1 MASVKIPVENTI
13 IDSHHHL
20 WDLSKLDYSWMP
32 PGDNI
37 LRQNY
42 LPEHFAPVIKRN
54 NVAMTVVVQAQQ
66 TMEEIDVLLEWVDAA
81 EFIAGVVAWADLTSP
96 DLGRVLDDFSLSPK
110 IVGIRHQVH
119 DEPDETWL
127 LREEVIR
134 GLHELARRNL
144 TYDLLVRPQHLKYI
158 PMLSEKVPGLKM
170 VVDHIAKPNID
181 EEKIEPWASDI
192 AAVAKIPNIYC
203 KISGMVTEAGT
214 NTWTVA
220 KIQSYVKHII
230 DHFGYNRIMF
240 GSDWPVCLLAA
251 SYDEVLASTVVAAG
265 EMSHEQKA
273 RLMAQNAIDFYGL
286 SIGS

>member
-1 MASVKIPVENTI
+1 MASVKNPLENTI

-20 WDLSKLDYSWMP
+20 WDLSKLDYPWMP

-42 LPEHFAPVIKRN
+42 LPEHFVPVIKRKN
-54 NVAMTVVVQAQQ
+54 IAMTVIVQAQQ
-66 TMEEIDVLLEWVDAA
+66 TMEEIGVLLKWAEAA
-81 EFIAGVVAWADLTSP
+81 DFIAGVVAWADLTSP
-96 DLGRVLDDFSLSPK
+96 DLGRVLDDFSRTPK

-119 DEPDETWL
+119 DEPDEAWL
-127 LREEVIR
+127 LREEVVR
-134 GLHELARRNL
+134 GLDELARRNL

-158 PMLSEKVPGLKM
+158 PILSEKVPGLKM
-170 VVDHIAKPNID
+170 VVDHIAKPIIA
-181 EEKIEPWASDI
+181 EGTIEPWATDI
-192 AAVAKIPNIYC
+192 AAVAKIPDIYC

-220 KIQSYVKHII
+220 KIQPYVKHII
-230 DHFGYNRIMF
+230 DLFGYNRIMF

-251 SYDEVLASTVVAAG
+251 SYDEVLASTLVAAG
-265 EMSHEQKA
+265 EMSDEQRA

-286 SIGS
+286 KV